1 VILPVQNGAFVQ
13 FITIYLSH
21 PSTENSIDTDPA
33 AGKDSSYGNKGVR
46 GNGLSH
52 LAYKE

>member
-1 VILPVQNGAFVQ
+1 VIFPVQKGAFVQ
-13 FITIYLSH
+13 FITIYLSQ
-21 PSTENSIDTDPA
+21 PGTENSIDTDHA
-33 AGKDSSYGNKGVR
+33 AGKDSSHGNKGVR